1 MPIVLLKSQ
10 KTIAHL
16 HLLTFQLLEYQW
28 SEGEFDEQTSSD
40 LNRRLQQVY
49 DWGNLNA
56 SYQNCWLNQTSDMN
70 RQ

>member
-56 SYQNCWLNQTSDMN
+56 
-70 RQ
+70 